1 MDVLLWGGWGG
12 SANRLRSAPLPLTHS
27 GREQP
32 KGGVMP
38 QHLGQGVSL
47 GGPCRVWGS
56 PARCGSVPCGAALAA
71 LTPRS
76 AAAVPLPLQM
86 EHISGLIKL
95 SKVRA
100 ALGGTASAGG
110 GSAPAQLLVLCVGL
124 PCTALLCSALL
135 CTL

>member
-1 MDVLLWGGWGG
+1 M
-12 SANRLRSAPLPLTHS
+12 
-27 GREQP
+27 
-32 KGGVMP
+32 
-38 QHLGQGVSL
+38 
-47 GGPCRVWGS
+47 
-56 PARCGSVPCGAALAA
+56 AA

-100 ALGGTASAGG
+100 ALGGIASARG
-110 GSAPAQLLVLCVGL
+110 APLQHGWLCCVWGC
-124 PCTALLCSALL
+124 PALLCSALL

>member
-1 MDVLLWGGWGG
+1 M
-12 SANRLRSAPLPLTHS
+12 
-27 GREQP
+27 
-32 KGGVMP
+32 
-38 QHLGQGVSL
+38 
-47 GGPCRVWGS
+47 
-56 PARCGSVPCGAALAA
+56 AA

-110 GSAPAQLLVLCVGL
+110 GSAPARLVVLCVGL
-124 PCTALLCSALL
+124 PCTALLCCALL